1 MEMAGVVTYTGA
13 KIIQNAR
20 LLVEKLEGH
29 WNWIQMA
36 FGVFCLALFQ
46 KTLLSRQSE

>member
-1 MEMAGVVTYTGA
+1 
-13 KIIQNAR
+13 
-20 LLVEKLEGH
+20 LEGH